1 MSKENKATAAQTE
14 ERINKVFDLLVSGAT
29 RQQILQYVAKK
40 TDWKL
45 ADRQVDNYIAK
56 ATERITTAG
65 KTRREE
71 ELGKAVLRL
80 QQLYFM
86 CLTLQNFQTAL
97 NVQREINKLLGLSLE
112 QELINRV
119 EALERHYEFKKS

>member
-56 ATERITTAG
+56 ATERITAAG

-112 QELINRV
+112 QELIDRV
-119 EALERHYEFKKS
+119 EGLERHYGLTKS